1 MAVPE
6 AFLQTMSGGE
16 VKRRCVFFLGGYE
29 PMAPERQHERFTREI
44 GRFQRTWNVSAAVS
58 DLSVSSDHAIAQ
70 WRVETRGPNWSVE
83 TEYRSLYWGDVV
95 EADFGRSDW
104 IRVPRGIA
112 AFADFIASGT
122 AWRYFAV
129 NWRYGLFFAYPIVIF
144 TSFVAAAIAAAWFAV
159 RFGVPLPILSAPLIA
174 CAVFA
179 GLLVVPG
186 RYVMLPYMFD
196 DWIFAQELV
205 HRTRPGL
212 DARLQAFAEEIV
224 KRRKQGGYDEIIFM
238 GHSLGCALKLDV
250 IDRVLRIE
258 NGAGPNEPFNML
270 SAGSS
275 LLKIALHPAGAW
287 LKAAVA
293 RVSQYKN
300 VFWVDFESMVD
311 IISFYKVD
319 PVKALRLPPTGQ
331 PIIKRV
337 HVRDMLQRDTY
348 KRFRGNFFRLHRQ
361 LVMGNDKRYFY
372 DYFMVCCGPF
382 RFNTRLRDPE
392 LMTAAFAP
400 DGSLKAGAEQ
410 HKATA

>member
-1 MAVPE
+1 
-6 AFLQTMSGGE
+6 MSGGE
-16 VKRRCVFFLGGYE
+16 VTKRCVFFLGGYE

-44 GRFQRTWNVSAAVS
+44 ARFQRTWNVTASVS

-83 TEYRSLYWGDVV
+83 TEYRALYWGDVV
-95 EADFGRSDW
+95 EADFSRSEW
-104 IRVPRGIA
+104 VRIPRGVA
-112 AFADFIASGT
+112 AFADFIVSGT

-144 TSFVAAAIAAAWFAV
+144 TSFVAAAIGAAWFGV
-159 RFGVPLPILSAPLIA
+159 RLGVPLPIVSVPLIA
-174 CAVFA
+174 FAVFA

-258 NGAGPNEPFNML
+258 NGTGPAGETFNIL

-293 RVSQYKN
+293 HVSQYKN

-319 PVKALRLPPTGQ
+319 PVKALKLPATGM

-337 HVRDMLQRDTY
+337 HVRDMLQRETY
-348 KRFRGNFFRLHRQ
+348 RRFRGNFFRLHRQ

-372 DYFMVCCGPF
+372 DYFMICCGPF
-382 RFNTRLRDPE
+382 RVETRLRDPE

-400 DGSLKAGAEQ
+400 DGGLRAGAKQ
-410 HKATA
+410 QKATGT

>member
-1 MAVPE
+1 
-6 AFLQTMSGGE
+6 
-16 VKRRCVFFLGGYE
+16 
-29 PMAPERQHERFTREI
+29 
-44 GRFQRTWNVSAAVS
+44 
-58 DLSVSSDHAIAQ
+58 
-70 WRVETRGPNWSVE
+70 
-83 TEYRSLYWGDVV
+83 
-95 EADFGRSDW
+95 
-104 IRVPRGIA
+104 
-112 AFADFIASGT
+112 
-122 AWRYFAV
+122 
-129 NWRYGLFFAYPIVIF
+129 
-144 TSFVAAAIAAAWFAV
+144 
-159 RFGVPLPILSAPLIA
+159 
-174 CAVFA
+174 
-179 GLLVVPG
+179 
-186 RYVMLPYMFD
+186 MFD

-224 KRRKQGGYDEIIFM
+224 KRRKAGGYDEIIFM

-258 NGAGPNEPFNML
+258 NGTGPAGETFNIL

-293 RVSQYKN
+293 HVSQYKN

-319 PVKALRLPPTGQ
+319 PVKALKLPATGM

-337 HVRDMLQRDTY
+337 HVRDMLQRETY

-382 RFNTRLRDPE
+382 RFATRLRDPE

-400 DGSLKAGAEQ
+400 DGSLRAGAEQ
-410 HKATA
+410 QKATGT

>member
-1 MAVPE
+1 
-6 AFLQTMSGGE
+6 MSGGE
-16 VKRRCVFFLGGYE
+16 VRKRCVFFLGGYE

-44 GRFQRTWNVSAAVS
+44 ARFQRTWNVVTSVS
-58 DLSVSSDHAIAQ
+58 DLSVSGDRAIAL

-95 EADFGRSDW
+95 EADFSRSEW
-104 IRVPRGIA
+104 VRIPRGVA
-112 AFADFIASGT
+112 AFADFIVSGT

-144 TSFVAAAIAAAWFAV
+144 TGFVAAALAAAWLSM
-159 RFGVPLPILSAPLIA
+159 RLGVPMPILSAPLIA
-174 CAVFA
+174 FAVFA

-212 DARLQAFAEEIV
+212 DARIQAFAEEIV

-238 GHSLGCALKLDV
+238 GHSLGCALKLEV

-258 NGAGPNEPFNML
+258 NGTGPADEIFNIL

-293 RVSQYKN
+293 HVSQYKK

-319 PVKALRLPPTGQ
+319 PVKALKLPATGM

-337 HVRDMLQRDTY
+337 HVRDMLQRETY
-348 KRFRGNFFRLHRQ
+348 QRFRGNFFRLHRQ

-372 DYFMVCCGPF
+372 DYFMICCGPF
-382 RFNTRLRDPE
+382 RVETRLRDPE

-400 DGSLKAGAEQ
+400 DGSLRTGLEQ
-410 HKATA
+410 QKATGT